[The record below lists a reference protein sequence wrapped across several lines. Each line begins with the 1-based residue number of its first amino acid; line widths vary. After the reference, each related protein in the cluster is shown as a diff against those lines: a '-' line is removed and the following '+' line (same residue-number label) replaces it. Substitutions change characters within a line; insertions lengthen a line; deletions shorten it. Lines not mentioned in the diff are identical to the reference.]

1 MKKSYNNQIEIK
13 RLIFIVITY
22 FIMHGGA
29 LFILNSIFW
38 DDWLLYSARDEAII
52 NLFSQAGSIFSWSG
66 HVHTIFQKIGLW
78 SYRILTLILM
88 LCSGLLMNL
97 FLTEKSELIS
107 NEQKFLLVLLFLI
120 LPFNMARVAIIN
132 FPSALTYFAF
142 FLAWYLLGKN
152 KFYSILF
159 FLFSFNL
166 NSLLVFY
173 AVPITLLFIEGGYY
187 KNIKSII
194 YFISRNILLLII
206 PFIYFYIKVKISSPY
221 GIYNSYNENYS
232 LENIYNGVNNQ
243 INEFQNLRV
252 NYILFLLIF
261 ILVFFQIKKLIFNEY
276 LYKNNNSLK
285 LFFLGLYSLLL
296 SIIPYVII
304 GEVPTFSEWTSR
316 HQILMPFG
324 ASLLIVSF
332 ISVIKNTQFRVFIV
346 ASVVSFSL
354 SYGVEAYYKFYV
366 DWRKQES
373 IINLLNNDL
382 IIKNYNLIIINDKST
397 EFNAINRKYRFYEWN
412 SIFSLA
418 YQDQRFFVISPS
430 DIIDYLNGDFDKYFI
445 EAYKASRHHRKNN
458 TSALYIEIQM
468 TPGFMNIYGFGEY
481 KLILKPIDY
490 PNVLNYNN
498 FPN

>member
-1 MKKSYNNQIEIK
+1 M
-13 RLIFIVITY
+13 
-22 FIMHGGA
+22 
-29 LFILNSIFW
+29 
-38 DDWLLYSARDEAII
+38 
-52 NLFSQAGSIFSWSG
+52 
-66 HVHTIFQKIGLW
+66 
-78 SYRILTLILM
+78 
-88 LCSGLLMNL
+88 
-97 FLTEKSELIS
+97 
-107 NEQKFLLVLLFLI
+107 
-120 LPFNMARVAIIN
+120 
-132 FPSALTYFAF
+132 
-142 FLAWYLLGKN
+142 AWYLLGKN

-285 LFFLGLYSLLL
+285 LFFLGLYSLVL